1 MAFRAKTRVKVARDR
16 LTRVAAVAGGKEAAR
31 TTRRVFNRARVLSP
45 WDTGYMRGRHS
56 VDLRVG
62 KRRAVGRVIVST
74 RYALAVH
81 DGAAPHVIRAR
92 RKQALRFKFRGR
104 VVIVRSVRHPGNEGR
119 PWLAIALREVALK
132 EGYKIVSRP
141 NRGGAGGSVG
151 LGSFQPGE

>member
-1 MAFRAKTRVKVARDR
+1 MALRSKTRVKVARDR
-16 LTRVAAVAGGKEAAR
+16 LTRVAAVAGGKEVAR

-56 VDLRVG
+56 VDLRIG

-81 DGAAPHVIRAR
+81 EGAAPHVIRAR
-92 RKQALRFKFRGR
+92 HKKALRFKFRGR
-104 VVIVRSVRHPGNEGR
+104 VVIVRSVRHPGNDGR

-132 EGYKIVSRP
+132 EGYKVVKRP
-141 NRGGAGGSVG
+141 HGGDLAGDVG
-151 LGSFQPGE
+151 RGSFDPGE